1 MFLCPRMRKLISLCK
16 AVTQNLPLVWEE
28 EHGAKGAGQQF
39 LPAHLSLR
47 HSSGFLSTSFF
58 QLSKGVVNMA
68 DKNKFIGLDDL
79 QMLKDAERER
89 FALID
94 SAFLE
99 NRYFLKA
106 CRVKILMLVDL
117 SISYSHSY
125 FGLSTVLDTLRLNP
139 EWWVKFDVTRAHRQI
154 DLYKPPAADPA
165 FALYGPHH
173 ENFDF
178 INTPGF
184 NIDDYDE
191 VWFYGF
197 ESGYD
202 TNPPAPNMPPPALR
216 DDELNLLFKWMDKGG
231 GVLAMGDHA
240 DLGQA
245 LCSKIPRARNMRKWK
260 FGAVDDPLNPPQSY
274 GLDRHDT
281 NRIGYDDA
289 ATAADES
296 AQFSFD
302 DESDDIPQTTR
313 LRWYY
318 HHHCGKNYAY
328 PHWHWPYFWN
338 RSPHPVLCGT
348 KGPINI
354 LPDHPHEGEVI
365 MPTVLTDT
373 LSYGAYSAR
382 EYPDYSGSPRAPE
395 IIAWGRV
402 LDGHTNTS
410 DVSKGAA
417 NAVEFGVIGAYN
429 GHCVNVGR
437 VVVDSTWHH
446 WFDVNLTGRT
456 SFSGSQ
462 DPRKHNGF
470 NDTPAGQAA
479 LARIKNYFRNVAI
492 WLAPTDK
499 LKCMA
504 SRALW
509 GSLFRFPLAADI
521 DLRTPIWIVGNHA
534 INALGN
540 YAGQCNVRLWWPLFI
555 KKFPFQELIDPNRL
569 KAPPESLKML
579 DEFMIGGI
587 LHTLLAAKKEKFT
600 LGKVP
605 EDKELMALCEKG
617 VQAGMKALLQHMDDV
632 GQSNLHML
640 SVLKSGGKDR
650 Q

>member
-1 MFLCPRMRKLISLCK
+1 M
-16 AVTQNLPLVWEE
+16 T
-28 EHGAKGAGQQF
+28 
-39 LPAHLSLR
+39 
-47 HSSGFLSTSFF
+47 
-58 QLSKGVVNMA
+58 
-68 DKNKFIGLDDL
+68 DKNKFVNLADMQII
-79 QMLKDAERER
+79 KNAERER
-89 FALID
+89 FALTD
-94 SAFLE
+94 AALLE
-99 NRYFLKA
+99 HRFFLKP

-139 EWWVKFDVTRAHRQI
+139 EWWVKFDVTRAHRQTDI
-154 DLYKPPAADPA
+154 YKPPAADPA
-165 FALYGPHH
+165 FALYGPHY

-178 INTPGF
+178 INTAGF
-184 NIDDYDE
+184 NIDDYHE

-197 ESGYD
+197 ENGYD
-202 TNPPAPNMPPPALR
+202 TTPPALNLPPPALR
-216 DDELNLLFKWMDKGG
+216 NDELELLFKWMDKGG
-231 GVLAMGDHA
+231 GVLAMGDHQ
-240 DLGQA
+240 DLGEA

-260 FGAVDDPLNPPQSY
+260 YDYMNPTDPANPPRPN
-274 GLDRHDT
+274 GPDRHDT

-289 ATAADES
+289 ATGADES
-296 AQFSFD
+296 AQYSFD

-318 HHHCGKNYAY
+318 HHHCGKGHAH
-328 PHWHWPYFWN
+328 PHWHWPHFWS

-354 LPDHPHEGEVI
+354 LPDHPHEGEVVT
-365 MPTVLTDT
+365 PSVLTDT
-373 LSYGAYSAR
+373 LTYGAYSAR
-382 EYPDYSGSPRAPE
+382 EYPDYSGSPLAPE

-402 LDGHTNTS
+402 QDGHTNVS
-410 DVSKGAA
+410 DVTKGVA
-417 NAVEFGVIGAYN
+417 NAKEFGVIGAYN
-429 GHCVNVGR
+429 GHCVGVGR

-446 WFDVNLTGRT
+446 WFDVNLTGR
-456 SFSGSQ
+456 SSLLGSA

-470 NDTPAGQAA
+470 NDTTAGQAH
-479 LARIKNYFRNVAI
+479 LARIQNYYRNVAV

-504 SRALW
+504 SRGLW
-509 GSLFRFPLAADI
+509 GSLFRFPLVADI
-521 DLRTPIWIVGNHA
+521 NIKMPIWHIGHHA
-534 INALGN
+534 INVLGN

-555 KKFPFQELIDPNRL
+555 KKFPFQELLDPRHL
-569 KAPPESLKML
+569 KAPVEGLKML

-617 VQAGMKALLQHMDDV
+617 VQVGMQALLQHMEEV
-632 GQSNLHML
+632 GQSNAHLL
-640 SVLKSGGKDR
+640 SVLKSSGKDKK
-650 Q
+650 